1 MGESDGGVLLDI
13 KLNPTD
19 AGKEFDK
26 LSKKAAELELKLA
39 RGKQALEP
47 VKQQAAQLKT
57 QLTASKEEMNK
68 LTVIQQAALMRFEA
82 ANTKLEEMRASGTAT
97 TDQIKQQVETVNGL
111 RYPYEQ
117 ATRNVERM
125 GKTVAGLEG
134 KYSTADQKAR
144 QMTLDVKNTN
154 TVLTATKEKAAQ
166 VAKEMGKGSPTLD
179 KMGTDALKL
188 EKRLMGLA
196 KRVLVFSVFTA
207 GLRTVRS
214 WFADVIKTDKEAVA
228 AIAQLKGAL
237 LTLAQPLVGVVIPAF
252 TSFIQVLTQVVSTLA
267 AVMSAVFGTTVEES
281 AAAAENLNNEKA
293 ALEGVGAAA
302 RKAGKDLAGF
312 DEINKIGGDAAG
324 SGSGSKII
332 TPDFSALKEVP
343 EWVKNL
349 TTDLKFTIKD
359 LFFDFDDL
367 TEEDIMAKVVA
378 GLITLTGTILGFAM
392 GGPGGALLGTIA
404 GVALSLLITNLTF
417 DGDGKINSEEIAKL
431 LISALFMLGG
441 GVLGFM
447 AGGPGGAFLGI
458 TAGAAVS
465 LGLSS
470 LIFNNDNVLS
480 AEEIAQGL
488 SVVLGALAGGIVGF
502 TVGGP
507 GGALI
512 GAVIGAGIT
521 LGFAEAIFNNDG
533 VMSQEEVLTGIA
545 SMLFALAGGIVGFFV
560 GGPAGAAL
568 GAMISFGAV
577 ALFSNM
583 IFDNDGVVSESE
595 ISMGLCTVLGALFG
609 GVIGF
614 FAGGPGGALLGAT
627 IGAGAVVLLTDLIT
641 EQGGDVDKDKFLKGL
656 AAVLGALLGGVIGF
670 TVGGPG
676 GALLGAVIG
685 LGISLAVSSVDTS
698 SADKSIKRA
707 TENWTKSHGDISV
720 KSSAASISSHMA
732 RSIPSID
739 SDDIPHFAKGAVI
752 PANREFAA
760 ILGDQTHGNNL
771 EGPEDLFR
779 KIVREESGAGAGGM
793 NSAGIISILQQ
804 ILAAIKEGKVMVVDQ
819 TVFAQIV
826 SSSMDSEDFRRGS
839 PMVTLR

>member
-1 MGESDGGVLLDI
+1 MGESDGGVLLDVRV
-13 KLNPTD
+13 NPND

-26 LSKKAAELELKLA
+26 LSKKAMSLEEKLA
-39 RGKQALEP
+39 RGK
-47 VKQQAAQLKT
+47 AQLK
-57 QLTASKEEMNK
+57 
-68 LTVIQQAALMRFEA
+68 AATDEA
-82 ANTKLEEMRASGTAT
+82 ARLGAQLDAAKAKQAQMETSGTAT
-97 TDQIKQQVETVNGL
+97 TDQLKAQKE
-111 RYPYEQ
+111 
-117 ATRNVERM
+117 
-125 GKTVAGLEG
+125 TVAGLQALFN
-134 KYSTADQKAR
+134 SAAQKVER
-144 QMTLDVKNTN
+144 MTPAVEKTN
-154 TVLTATKEKAAQ
+154 TELAVTKEKAAQ
-166 VAKEMGKGSPTLD
+166 VAKEMGKGSPILD
-179 KMGTDALKL
+179 KMGTDAQRL

-196 KRVLVFSVFTA
+196 KRVLIFSVFTT
-207 GLRTVRS
+207 GLRSLRS
-214 WFADVIKTDKEAVA
+214 WFSDVIKTDKEAVA

-237 LTLAQPLVGVVIPAF
+237 LTLVQPLVGVVIPAF
-252 TSFIQVLTQVVSTLA
+252 TSFVQVLAQVVSALA

-281 AAAAENLNNEKA
+281 AAAAENLNDEKT

-312 DEINKIGGDAAG
+312 DEINKIGGETAG
-324 SGSGSKII
+324 FGSGSKVIA
-332 TPDFSALKEVP
+332 PDFSALKEVP

-349 TTDLKFTIKD
+349 VSDLNFTIKD

-367 TEEDIMAKVVA
+367 TEEDILAKVVA
-378 GLITLTGTILGFAM
+378 GLTTLTGAVLGFAM
-392 GGPGGALLGTIA
+392 GDPGGALLGTIA

-417 DGDGKINSEEIAKL
+417 DGDGKISPEEIAKL
-431 LISALFMLGG
+431 LISALFMLAG

-458 TAGAAVS
+458 TVGAGVS

-512 GAVIGAGIT
+512 GAVVGAGIT

-533 VMSQEEVLTGIA
+533 V
-545 SMLFALAGGIVGFFV
+545 LAQ
-560 GGPAGAAL
+560 
-568 GAMISFGAV
+568 
-577 ALFSNM
+577 
-583 IFDNDGVVSESE
+583 SE
-595 ISMGLCTVLGALFG
+595 ITMGLCTVLGALLG
-609 GVIGF
+609 GIIGF
-614 FAGGPGGALLGAT
+614 FAGGPGGALIGAV
-627 IGAGAVVLLTDLIT
+627 IGAGAVVMLTDLIT
-641 EQGGDVDKDKFLKGL
+641 EKGGNVDKDKFLKGL

-670 TVGGPG
+670 AVGGPG

-720 KSSAASISSHMA
+720 KSSAASISGRMA
-732 RSIPSID
+732 RNIPSID
-739 SDDIPHFAKGAVI
+739 SSDIPHFAKGAVI

-779 KIVREESGAGAGGM
+779 KIVREESGAAAGDM
-793 NSAGIISILQQ
+793 NSAGVLSVLQQ
-804 ILAAIKEGKVMVVDQ
+804 ILDAVKEGKILMVDDD
-819 TVFAQIV
+819 VFARVVHEASARENSRQG
-826 SSSMDSEDFRRGS
+826 MAL
-839 PMVTLR
+839 VTVG

>member
-1 MGESDGGVLLDI
+1 MGESDGGVLLDVRV
-13 KLNPTD
+13 NPND

-26 LSKKAAELELKLA
+26 LSKKALSLEEKLA
-39 RGKQALEP
+39 RGK
-47 VKQQAAQLKT
+47 AQLKAAT
-57 QLTASKEEMNK
+57 DDAARLGAQLDAAKAKQAQMETSGVATADQLKAQKE
-68 LTVIQQAALMRFEA
+68 
-82 ANTKLEEMRASGTAT
+82 
-97 TDQIKQQVETVNGL
+97 
-111 RYPYEQ
+111 
-117 ATRNVERM
+117 
-125 GKTVAGLEG
+125 TVAGLQALFN
-134 KYSTADQKAR
+134 SAAQKVER
-144 QMTLDVKNTN
+144 MTPAVEKTN
-154 TVLTATKEKAAQ
+154 TELAVTKEKAAQ
-166 VAKEMGKGSPTLD
+166 VAKEMGKGSPILD
-179 KMGTDALKL
+179 KMGTDAQRL

-196 KRVLVFSVFTA
+196 KRVLIFSVFTA
-207 GLRTVRS
+207 GLRSLRS
-214 WFADVIKTDKEAVA
+214 WFSDVIKTDKEAVA

-237 LTLAQPLVGVVIPAF
+237 LTLVQPLVGVVIPAF
-252 TSFIQVLTQVVSTLA
+252 TSFVQVLAQVVSALA

-281 AAAAENLNNEKA
+281 AAAAENLNDEKT

-312 DEINKIGGDAAG
+312 DEINKIGGETAG
-324 SGSGSKII
+324 SGSKVIA
-332 TPDFSALKEVP
+332 PDFSALKEVP

-349 TTDLKFTIKD
+349 VSDLNFTIKD

-367 TEEDIMAKVVA
+367 TEEDILAKVVA
-378 GLITLTGTILGFAM
+378 GLTTLTGAVLGFAM

-417 DGDGKINSEEIAKL
+417 DGDGKISPEEIAKL
-431 LISALFMLGG
+431 LISALFMLAG

-458 TAGAAVS
+458 TVGAGVS

-512 GAVIGAGIT
+512 GAVVGAGIT

-533 VMSQEEVLTGIA
+533 VMSPEEVLTGIA

-568 GAMISFGAV
+568 GAMIGFGAV

-583 IFDNDGVVSESE
+583 IFNNDGVLSQSE
-595 ISMGLCTVLGALFG
+595 ITMGLCTVLGALLG
-609 GVIGF
+609 GIIGF
-614 FAGGPGGALLGAT
+614 FAGGPGGALIGAV
-627 IGAGAVVLLTDLIT
+627 IGAGAVVMLTDLIT
-641 EQGGDVDKDKFLKGL
+641 EKGGNVDKDKFLKGL

-670 TVGGPG
+670 AVGGPG

-698 SADKSIKRA
+698 GADKSIKRA

-720 KSSAASISSHMA
+720 KSSAASISGRMA
-732 RSIPSID
+732 RNIPSID
-739 SDDIPHFAKGAVI
+739 SSDIPHFAKGAVI

-779 KIVREESGAGAGGM
+779 KIVREESGASAGDM
-793 NSAGIISILQQ
+793 NSTGVLSVLQQ
-804 ILAAIKEGKVMVVDQ
+804 ILDAVKEGKILMVDDD
-819 TVFAQIV
+819 VFARVVHEASARENSRQG
-826 SSSMDSEDFRRGS
+826 MAL
-839 PMVTLR
+839 VTVG

>member
-1 MGESDGGVLLDI
+1 MGESDGGVLLDVRV
-13 KLNPTD
+13 NPND

-26 LSKKAAELELKLA
+26 LSKKALSLEEKLA
-39 RGKQALEP
+39 RGK
-47 VKQQAAQLKT
+47 AQLK
-57 QLTASKEEMNK
+57 
-68 LTVIQQAALMRFEA
+68 AATDEA
-82 ANTKLEEMRASGTAT
+82 ARLGAQLDAAKAKQAQMETSGVAT
-97 TDQIKQQVETVNGL
+97 TDQLKAQKE
-111 RYPYEQ
+111 
-117 ATRNVERM
+117 
-125 GKTVAGLEG
+125 TVAGLQALFN
-134 KYSTADQKAR
+134 SAAQKVER
-144 QMTLDVKNTN
+144 MTPAVEKTN
-154 TVLTATKEKAAQ
+154 TELAVTKEKAAQ
-166 VAKEMGKGSPTLD
+166 VAKEMGKGSPILD
-179 KMGTDALKL
+179 KMGTDAQRL

-196 KRVLVFSVFTA
+196 KRVLIFSVFTA
-207 GLRTVRS
+207 GLRSLRS
-214 WFADVIKTDKEAVA
+214 WFSDVIKTDKEAVA

-237 LTLAQPLVGVVIPAF
+237 LTLVQPLVGVVIPAF
-252 TSFIQVLTQVVSTLA
+252 TSFVQVLAQVVSALA

-281 AAAAENLNNEKA
+281 AAAAENLNDEKT

-312 DEINKIGGDAAG
+312 DEINKIGGETAG
-324 SGSGSKII
+324 SGSGSKVIA
-332 TPDFSALKEVP
+332 PDFSALKEVP

-349 TTDLKFTIKD
+349 VSDLNFTIKD

-367 TEEDIMAKVVA
+367 TEEDILAKVVA
-378 GLITLTGTILGFAM
+378 GLTTLTGAVLGFAM

-417 DGDGKINSEEIAKL
+417 DGDGKISPEEIAKL
-431 LISALFMLGG
+431 LISALFMLAG

-458 TAGAAVS
+458 TVGAGVS

-512 GAVIGAGIT
+512 GAVVGAGIT

-533 VMSQEEVLTGIA
+533 VMSPEEVLTGIA

-568 GAMISFGAV
+568 GAMIGFGAV

-583 IFDNDGVVSESE
+583 IFNNDGVLSQSE
-595 ISMGLCTVLGALFG
+595 ITMGLCTVLGALLG
-609 GVIGF
+609 GIIGF
-614 FAGGPGGALLGAT
+614 FAGGPGGALIGAM
-627 IGAGAVVLLTDLIT
+627 IGAGAVVMLTDLIT
-641 EQGGDVDKDKFLKGL
+641 EKGGNVDKDKFLKGL

-670 TVGGPG
+670 AVGGPG

-720 KSSAASISSHMA
+720 KSSAASISGRMA
-732 RSIPSID
+732 RNIPSID
-739 SDDIPHFAKGAVI
+739 SSDIPHFAKGAVI

-779 KIVREESGAGAGGM
+779 KIVREESGASAGDM
-793 NSAGIISILQQ
+793 NSTGVLSVLQQ
-804 ILAAIKEGKVMVVDQ
+804 ILDAVKEGKILMVDDD
-819 TVFAQIV
+819 VFARVVHEASARENSRQGV
-826 SSSMDSEDFRRGS
+826 AL
-839 PMVTLR
+839 VTVG

>member
-1 MGESDGGVLLDI
+1 MGESDGGVLLDV
-13 KLNPTD
+13 KLNPSD

-26 LSKKAAELELKLA
+26 LAKKAASLEDKLA
-39 RGKQALEP
+39 KGKQALEP

-97 TDQIKQQVETVNGL
+97 TDQIKQQAETVNGL
-111 RYPYEQ
+111 RFSYER
-117 ATRNVERM
+117 ATRNVEQM

-134 KYSTADQKAR
+134 KYNTADQKVE
-144 QMTLDVKNTN
+144 QMTRNLENTN
-154 TVLTATKEKAAQ
+154 TALASTKEKAAQ
-166 VAKEMGKGSPTLD
+166 VAKEMGKGSPILD
-179 KMGTDALKL
+179 KMGTDAQNL

-196 KRVLVFSVFTA
+196 KRVMIFSVFTA

-252 TSFIQVLTQVVSTLA
+252 TTFVQVLTQVVSALA

-281 AAAAENLNNEKA
+281 AEAAENLNSEEA
-293 ALEGVGAAA
+293 ALEGVGTAAK
-302 RKAGKDLAGF
+302 KAGKDLAGF
-312 DEINKIGGDAAG
+312 DEINKLSGENALGG
-324 SGSGSKII
+324 SGSEII
-332 TPDFSALKEVP
+332 TPDFSALKEIP
-343 EWVKNL
+343 EWLENL
-349 TTDLKFTIKD
+349 VARINFTIED

-367 TEEDIMAKVVA
+367 TEEDILAKVVS
-378 GLITLTGTILGFAM
+378 GLITLTGATLGFAI

-417 DGDGKINSEEIAKL
+417 DGDGTISREELAKL
-431 LISALFMLGG
+431 LISALFILGG
-441 GVLGFM
+441 GILGFM
-447 AGGPGGAFLGI
+447 FGGPGGAFLGI
-458 TAGAAVS
+458 TAGAAVALS
-465 LGLSS
+465 LSDM
-470 LIFNNDNVLS
+470 IFNNDNVLS
-480 AEEIAQGL
+480 AEEIALGL

-507 GGALI
+507 GGALL
-512 GAVIGAGIT
+512 GAIIGAGAA
-521 LGFAEAIFNNDG
+521 LQFSSAIFNNDG
-533 VMSQEEVLTGIA
+533 VLSQEEVLTGIA

-568 GAMISFGAV
+568 GAMIGFGAV
-577 ALFSNM
+577 AMFSSM
-583 IFDNDGVVSESE
+583 IFNNDGVLSQSE
-595 ISMGLCTVLGALFG
+595 ISLGLCTVLGALLG
-609 GVIGF
+609 GIIGF

-627 IGAGAVVLLTDLIT
+627 IGAGAVILLTDLIT
-641 EQGGDVDKDKFLKGL
+641 EKGGDVDKNKFLQGL
-656 AAVLGALLGGVIGF
+656 TAVLGALLGGIIGF
-670 TVGGPG
+670 AVGGPG

-707 TENWTKSHGDISV
+707 TQEWTKSHADISV
-720 KSSAASISSHMA
+720 QSSAASISSHMA
-732 RSIPSID
+732 RSIPTIEASE
-739 SDDIPHFAKGAVI
+739 IPHFAKGAVI

-779 KIVREESGAGAGGM
+779 QIVREESGAGDM
-793 NSAGIISILQQ
+793 NTTGIIAILQQ
-804 ILAAIKEGKVMVVDQ
+804 ILDAVKEGKIMMVDYD
-819 TVFAQIV
+819 VFARV
-826 SSSMDSEDFRRGS
+826 VHEANESEGGRTGV
-839 PMVTLR
+839 PLVTMG

>member
-1 MGESDGGVLLDI
+1 MGESDGGVLLDV
-13 KLNPTD
+13 KVNPND

-26 LSKKAAELELKLA
+26 LSKKAVNLEEKLA
-39 RGKQALEP
+39 RGKAQLRAATDEAARLGA
-47 VKQQAAQLKT
+47 QLDAAQAK
-57 QLTASKEEMNK
+57 
-68 LTVIQQAALMRFEA
+68 QARME
-82 ANTKLEEMRASGTAT
+82 ASGMA
-97 TDQIKQQVETVNGL
+97 
-111 RYPYEQ
+111 
-117 ATRNVERM
+117 
-125 GKTVAGLEG
+125 
-134 KYSTADQKAR
+134 TADQLKLQKETVSSLRSQFNAADQR
-144 QMTLDVKNTN
+144 VQRMTQAVEKTN
-154 TVLTATKEKAAQ
+154 TELATTKEKASQ
-166 VAKEMGKGSPTLD
+166 VAKEMGKGSPILD
-179 KMGTDALKL
+179 KMGTDAQKL

-196 KRVLVFSVFTA
+196 KRVLIFSVFTA
-207 GLRTVRS
+207 GLRTFRN
-214 WFADVIKTDKEAVA
+214 WFSDVIKADKEAVA
-228 AIAQLKGAL
+228 ALAKLKGAF
-237 LTLAQPLVGVVIPAF
+237 LTLVQPLVGVVIPAF
-252 TSFIQVLTQVVSTLA
+252 TAFVQVLTRVVSALA

-281 AAAAENLNNEKA
+281 AEAAENLNDEKA

-302 RKAGKDLAGF
+302 KKAGKDLAGF
-312 DEINKIGGDAAG
+312 DEINKIGDNAAG
-324 SGSGSKII
+324 VGSASNII
-332 TPDFSALKEVP
+332 APDFSALKEVP

-349 TTDLKFTIKD
+349 ASDLKFTIKD

-367 TEEDIMAKVVA
+367 TEEDILAKVVA

-417 DGDGKINSEEIAKL
+417 DGDGKISSEEIAKL
-431 LISALFMLGG
+431 LISALFILGG

-458 TAGAAVS
+458 TAGAALS
-465 LGLSS
+465 LKLSD

-488 SVVLGALAGGIVGF
+488 SVVLGALAGGVVGF

-512 GAVIGAGIT
+512 GAVLGAGIT

-568 GAMISFGAV
+568 GAMIGFGAV

-583 IFDNDGVVSESE
+583 IFDNDGVVSPTE
-595 ISMGLCTVLGALFG
+595 ISMGLCTVLGALIG
-609 GVIGF
+609 GIVGF
-614 FAGGPGGALLGAT
+614 FAGGPGGALLGAV
-627 IGAGAVVLLTDLIT
+627 IGAGAVVMLTDLIT
-641 EQGGDVDKDKFLKGL
+641 EKGGDVDKDKFLKGL
-656 AAVLGALLGGVIGF
+656 AAVLGAVLGGLIGF
-670 TVGGPG
+670 AVGGPG

-707 TENWTKSHGDISV
+707 TENWEKGQKDISI
-720 KSSAASISSHMA
+720 KSSAPSISSRMA

-739 SDDIPHFAKGAVI
+739 SSDIPHFAKGAVI

-771 EGPEDLFR
+771 EAPEGLIR
-779 KIVREESGAGAGGM
+779 QIVREESGAAAGVM
-793 NSAGIISILQQ
+793 NSADIISILRQ
-804 ILAAIKEGKVMVVDQ
+804 ILDAIKEGKIMMVEAD
-819 TVFAQIV
+819 VFARVIHEA
-826 SSSMDSEDFRRGS
+826 SERENSRQGVAL
-839 PMVTLR
+839 VTVG